1 MADLGILL
9 LAVALAAV
17 VAFRGPGTS
26 TGTTRDT
33 HTTTRSR

>member
-1 MADLGILL
+1 MADLGLLL

-17 VAFRGPGTS
+17 VAVRGPGTS
-26 TGTTRDT
+26 SGTARNT

>member
-1 MADLGILL
+1 MADIGLLL

-26 TGTTRDT
+26 TRTPRDT